1 MDSALRS
8 YPDYKSSGAQ
18 WLGEIPAHW
27 ELRRMKISVANI
39 INQPSQSNEH
49 ELCLALEDVESGT
62 GLYNDTGPRTKL
74 DSQVKQFRADDVLF
88 GKLRPYLAKVVRPAK
103 AGTCV
108 SEFLVL
114 RPRDRGLSASYL
126 EQLLR
131 SKPIIDAINSSTFG
145 AKMPRA
151 DWQFISNLP
160 QPVPPLPEQTTIV
173 RYLNHATELIHH
185 YISAKE
191 QIINL
196 LEEQRQAVIQR
207 AVTRGLDP
215 NVYLKPSGVEWLGE
229 IPTHWKVMRL
239 RYLIKRKLTY
249 GANSAAEYT
258 NPDWPRYLR
267 ITDFNRNGA
276 LKNNTFRS
284 LPPEMAK
291 DHLVRP
297 EDILLARSGAT
308 VGKSFLVPA
317 DVGQA
322 CYAGYLIR
330 ACPDPALI
338 QSHFLFT
345 FTQSSSFA
353 RWKNSTF
360 ILSTIQNISAEKY
373 ANLDVPCPPLSEQ
386 TQIIHYI
393 KKETNDISTT
403 INCTLREI
411 ELLKEYR
418 TRLIADVVTGK
429 LDVREAAFKLPEM
442 ADELS
447 ITDKPGL
454 QPG

>member
-1 MDSALRS
+1 
-8 YPDYKSSGAQ
+8 
-18 WLGEIPAHW
+18 
-27 ELRRMKISVANI
+27 MKVSVANI

-62 GLYNDTGPRTKL
+62 GLYNDAGPRTNL

-103 AGTCV
+103 AGMCV

-114 RPRDRGLSASYL
+114 RPRNPGLSASYL
-126 EQLLR
+126 EQQLR
-131 SKPIIDAINSSTFG
+131 SKPFIDAINSSTFG

-151 DWQFISNLP
+151 DWQFIGTLP
-160 QPVPPLPEQTTIV
+160 QPVPPLDEQTAIA
-173 RYLNHATELIHH
+173 RYLGHVDERISR
-185 YISAKE
+185 YISAYE
-191 QIINL
+191 RLINL
-196 LEEQRQAVIQR
+196 LEEQRQAVIQC
-207 AVTRGLDP
+207 AVTLGLDP
-215 NVYLKPSGVEWLGE
+215 NVRLKPSGVEWLGE

-239 RYLIKRKLTY
+239 RYLLKKKLTY

-276 LKNNTFRS
+276 LKDNTFRS

-291 DHLVRP
+291 DHLVQP

-330 ACPDPALI
+330 ACPNPALI
-338 QSHFLFT
+338 QSYFLFT
-345 FTQSSSFA
+345 FTQSNSFA
-353 RWKNSTF
+353 SWKNSTF

-386 TQIIHYI
+386 AQIIRYI
-393 KKETNDISTT
+393 KKETTDISAT